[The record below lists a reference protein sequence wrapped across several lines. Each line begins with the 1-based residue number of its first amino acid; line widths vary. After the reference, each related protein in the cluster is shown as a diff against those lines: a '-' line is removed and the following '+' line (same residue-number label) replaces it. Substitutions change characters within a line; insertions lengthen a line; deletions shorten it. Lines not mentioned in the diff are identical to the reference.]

1 LIGAGIFLCLLI
13 LIPAGILFWL
23 ETDHAREFIQT
34 RANNAIPGSVSWEK
48 LRFSLLGGRLELKN
62 VLLRSPSDE
71 ELAGFD
77 RLFVNLSWATL
88 LKGDLTVEEV
98 TLEKPHADL
107 RADAQGRLNLLD
119 AFPPSEPKREEKKS
133 TGLPFNIVV
142 KSLRLVHGSVRYKAQ
157 AQNLKVH
164 VPEIHLSGEDG
175 NFLEKSGKLTIHI
188 RDGKVESP
196 TINTQL
202 RELRLDAKLEQGK
215 LDPLVIKLDSDTAR
229 LALSGNA
236 EDIFNE
242 PLMSLVLDIS
252 SSLDSVRDSFSLK
265 PVLTGDARIQLK
277 VQGSAGNP
285 DVRLQLDY
293 AGGNLAGNQI
303 DNLLLQCHLKDR
315 LLTIRNSGV
324 RAASG
329 ELSLEGDVDL
339 QKAFDKGFLSSE
351 KNLEAAAYQLSLK
364 PDQINLAELP
374 FNKSKKMRGIVN
386 GDISLSGRG
395 ISPKTLSAE
404 LVLELLG
411 EQLSTGGIASPINLS
426 LNTRANLDQGL
437 ARVSE
442 LSAKVGDITLEGGGS
457 FHMDSQELD
466 ANIALNAPEL
476 EANLQP
482 LGVRDVH
489 GNLKL
494 SANASGSAKQPLF
507 DLALDGKKL
516 GFQDITVGNIR
527 LKAVSDT
534 WGTVRISELNL
545 ENQGSV
551 LEGGGSIRVFQKDS
565 LAVNPDMPLD
575 FKLALRNVET
585 KDFLS
590 KIPAAGSLNGD
601 LSIRGK
607 AKQPLFD
614 LALDGKKLGFQDIT
628 VGNIRLKAVS
638 DTWGTVRISELN
650 LENQGSV
657 LEGRGSVQV
666 FQKDST
672 TVNKA
677 FPMDVALK
685 LRNIEAKDF
694 FRKVPADGAL
704 NGNLNLSGDLNQMKA
719 AIELKAKK
727 LRVNNMGGDDIDLKA
742 DLEGSMRQ
750 PRGKVR
756 LQGKNLDLGVQ
767 KLSSISLKADLDGEK
782 IRISNL
788 GIAITPKESI
798 QASGWVSP
806 LDKRYDLSIRSTGIR
821 LKSIDK
827 VREQKIADGK
837 ITLNLSG
844 KGSFENP
851 GLDGDISLSGIQV
864 RGKKLDDFRLR
875 VSVADQIARV
885 SGKLNFDLEG
895 AFHLKKKDFSA
906 SLNFDETRLTPY
918 LRLAD
923 QTDLD
928 GILSGKIR
936 AKGNVGAIEGIQ
948 ASADLSKLNLS
959 FEGKELVRSRNFKAS
974 FENGEISIPG
984 AGLVLLNEGNI
995 RIDGKGKLE
1004 GPFDI
1009 RAKGLIP
1016 LKVANAFMT
1025 DSLDLT
1031 GNVRLDARMR
1041 GTPGKPDIR
1050 ADVELKKVG
1059 LTVPGLEQE
1068 LSELNGRIQV
1078 TPRKVTLE
1086 NIEGQ
1091 MDSGKFSLSG
1101 GLDLKAFQPGA
1112 IDVKFRAN
1120 ALPVNV
1126 PDMLELL
1133 LNADIRL
1140 RGTPEKTSLA
1150 GEAVILE
1157 GRYYKDINLLQE
1169 GIQGIMKKKRETAP
1183 MKKSSSGG
1191 GGMQQPFL
1199 KNMSLDIA
1207 LKHRNAFLVE
1217 NNLAE
1222 LEINPDLKVGGSLN
1236 NPLISGRA
1244 EIDTGTV
1251 IFQKKNFEVRKG
1263 VIDFLNPYKIEP
1275 TIDLE
1280 SDISVREWN
1289 IVLKISGTP
1298 DQLIFKLSSDP
1309 SAEDADILSL
1319 LVMGKTTKELGKSSG
1334 GSQFPAQMLADIV
1347 QDEFGEDI
1355 RNATGL
1361 DILEVGFKD
1370 DENKDLS
1377 EQVTVTVGKKLSR
1390 RMTVKYNMESEQGEM
1405 IQKGIAEYK
1414 FLENLMLS
1422 GFQDSNGTFGG
1433 ELVFRM
1439 EFR

>member
-1 LIGAGIFLCLLI
+1 MKKRTLFILIGAGIFLCLLI

-34 RANNAIPGSVSWEK
+34 RANNAIPGTVSWEK

-133 TGLPFNIVV
+133 TGMPFNIVV

-157 AQNLKVH
+157 AQNLKAH
-164 VPEIHLSGEDG
+164 VPEIHLSAEDG

-494 SANASGSAKQPLF
+494 SANASGSAKHPLF
-507 DLALDGKKL
+507 DVALEGDQLA
-516 GFQDITVGNIR
+516 FQDIRIGNIR
-527 LKAVSDT
+527 LKAASDAS
-534 WGTVRISELNL
+534 GAVQVSELNL

-551 LEGGGSIRVFQKDS
+551 LEGEGNILLFQKDS

-590 KIPAAGSLNGD
+590 KIPAA
-601 LSIRGK
+601 
-607 AKQPLFD
+607 
-614 LALDGKKLGFQDIT
+614 
-628 VGNIRLKAVS
+628 
-638 DTWGTVRISELN
+638 
-650 LENQGSV
+650 
-657 LEGRGSVQV
+657 
-666 FQKDST
+666 
-672 TVNKA
+672 
-677 FPMDVALK
+677 
-685 LRNIEAKDF
+685 
-694 FRKVPADGAL
+694 
-704 NGNLNLSGDLNQMKA
+704 
-719 AIELKAKK
+719 
-727 LRVNNMGGDDIDLKA
+727 
-742 DLEGSMRQ
+742 
-750 PRGKVR
+750 
-756 LQGKNLDLGVQ
+756 
-767 KLSSISLKADLDGEK
+767 
-782 IRISNL
+782 
-788 GIAITPKESI
+788 
-798 QASGWVSP
+798 
-806 LDKRYDLSIRSTGIR
+806 
-821 LKSIDK
+821 
-827 VREQKIADGK
+827 
-837 ITLNLSG
+837 
-844 KGSFENP
+844 
-851 GLDGDISLSGIQV
+851 
-864 RGKKLDDFRLR
+864 
-875 VSVADQIARV
+875 
-885 SGKLNFDLEG
+885 
-895 AFHLKKKDFSA
+895 
-906 SLNFDETRLTPY
+906 
-918 LRLAD
+918 
-923 QTDLD
+923 
-928 GILSGKIR
+928 
-936 AKGNVGAIEGIQ
+936 
-948 ASADLSKLNLS
+948 
-959 FEGKELVRSRNFKAS
+959 
-974 FENGEISIPG
+974 
-984 AGLVLLNEGNI
+984 
-995 RIDGKGKLE
+995 
-1004 GPFDI
+1004 
-1009 RAKGLIP
+1009 
-1016 LKVANAFMT
+1016 
-1025 DSLDLT
+1025 
-1031 GNVRLDARMR
+1031 
-1041 GTPGKPDIR
+1041 
-1050 ADVELKKVG
+1050 
-1059 LTVPGLEQE
+1059 
-1068 LSELNGRIQV
+1068 
-1078 TPRKVTLE
+1078 
-1086 NIEGQ
+1086 
-1091 MDSGKFSLSG
+1091 
-1101 GLDLKAFQPGA
+1101 
-1112 IDVKFRAN
+1112 
-1120 ALPVNV
+1120 
-1126 PDMLELL
+1126 
-1133 LNADIRL
+1133 
-1140 RGTPEKTSLA
+1140 
-1150 GEAVILE
+1150 
-1157 GRYYKDINLLQE
+1157 
-1169 GIQGIMKKKRETAP
+1169 
-1183 MKKSSSGG
+1183 
-1191 GGMQQPFL
+1191 
-1199 KNMSLDIA
+1199 
-1207 LKHRNAFLVE
+1207 
-1217 NNLAE
+1217 
-1222 LEINPDLKVGGSLN
+1222 
-1236 NPLISGRA
+1236 
-1244 EIDTGTV
+1244 
-1251 IFQKKNFEVRKG
+1251 
-1263 VIDFLNPYKIEP
+1263 
-1275 TIDLE
+1275 
-1280 SDISVREWN
+1280 
-1289 IVLKISGTP
+1289 
-1298 DQLIFKLSSDP
+1298 
-1309 SAEDADILSL
+1309 
-1319 LVMGKTTKELGKSSG
+1319 
-1334 GSQFPAQMLADIV
+1334 
-1347 QDEFGEDI
+1347 
-1355 RNATGL
+1355 
-1361 DILEVGFKD
+1361 
-1370 DENKDLS
+1370 
-1377 EQVTVTVGKKLSR
+1377 
-1390 RMTVKYNMESEQGEM
+1390 
-1405 IQKGIAEYK
+1405 
-1414 FLENLMLS
+1414 
-1422 GFQDSNGTFGG
+1422 
-1433 ELVFRM
+1433 
-1439 EFR
+1439 